1 MNKFSKKVYI
11 CLFEPRKMGL
21 YLGEKI
27 SRSILHLLLL
37 CMIVIS
43 PLALKLISQEE
54 ITIASREHIEDV
66 LVENIDSYD
75 AHIKNGQLS
84 GSKGLSFAIE
94 EGLVFI
100 NPNDE
105 DLKLDNVEDVS
116 SYIIE
121 FNRQGVTVV
130 FMNSVIHF
138 NNYSDFG
145 DIEIDFSKIADAD
158 YEELGKFLKVLN
170 LTFES
175 YRDGWVLTNMLF
187 AYFELFITVIFH
199 AFIMSLLVKMVNP
212 LIKQRFRFKGA
223 LDAQFIFL
231 VFMLF
236 AVLFKASYLRYV
248 GMFFACMYLFRAMS
262 VIVRIEVKRALQNKK
277 SGDE

>member
-27 SRSILHLLLL
+27 SRSILQLLLL

-43 PLALKLISQEE
+43 PLALKLLSQDE
-54 ITIASREHIEDV
+54 ITTASREHVEDV
-66 LVENIDSYD
+66 LVENIDSND
-75 AHIKNGQLS
+75 AFIKDGQLT
-84 GSKGLSFAIE
+84 GSEGFAFVID

-100 NPNDE
+100 NPNGE
-105 DLKLDNVEDVS
+105 SLELTSVEDVS

-121 FNRQGVTVV
+121 FNNQGVTVL
-130 FMNSVIHF
+130 FMNAVIH
-138 NNYSDFG
+138 NKNYADFG
-145 DIEIDFSKIADAD
+145 EIEIDFSKIADAD

-170 LTFES
+170 LTFEM
-175 YRDGWVLTNMLF
+175 YHDGWVLTNMIFSYL
-187 AYFELFITVIFH
+187 ELLVMVIFY

-212 LIKQRFRFKGA
+212 LITQRFRFKGA

-248 GMFFACMYLFRAMS
+248 GMLFACMYLFRAMS